1 MFEKI
6 QITFEKNKVLNWVKR
21 SWLTILVVAL
31 LANFAFAGG
40 SYAAISQP
48 SGVPWTFG
56 SLDSTVQ
63 TIFNVVILVS
73 GIIFV
78 VLLLVGGIQYLTAS
92 GNEESSGKAR
102 KLLLDAI
109 IGLIIVLAAWAI
121 GGWIIEQL
129 TGGRQVG
136 E

>member
-1 MFEKI
+1 MS
-6 QITFEKNKVLNWVKR
+6 KVVDWFKR
-21 SWLTILVVAL
+21 SWLTIIVVAL
-31 LANFAFAGG
+31 LANFAVAGVSG
-40 SYAAISQP
+40 AALSDP
-48 SGVPWTFG
+48 SGVPWTFS
-56 SLDSTVQ
+56 SLDRTVQ
-63 TIFNVVILVS
+63 TIFNVVILVA
-73 GIIFV
+73 GIVFV
-78 VLLLVGGIQYLTAS
+78 ILFLVGGIQYLTAS

-109 IGLIIVLAAWAI
+109 IGLVIVLAAWAV